1 MKLRTLG
8 HSGYQ
13 VSEIGLGCW
22 QLGNDF
28 GVLEDSAAAQILDT
42 ATEKGINFLDTADVY
57 GGGLSEERIG
67 LWLKKQNTKPYV
79 VTKVGRDGALFPD
92 GYTFD
97 KVKANIEGSVK
108 RLGVETLDLVQL
120 HCIPRNVLFDG
131 EIFNWMEK
139 LQQTGLIRYYGASVE
154 MLDEA
159 EFCLDNSNV
168 TSLQIIFNLFRQD
181 ATTALLPKAAEKNVG
196 IIARLPLASG
206 ILSGK
211 MQKNRVFEQGDHRNY
226 NRNGDAFHVGETFN
240 GIEFEKA
247 IDLAEQAKTL
257 LPDGMSLQ
265 QAAMRWILDQPA
277 ISSIIAGTTKVEQVI
292 SNAQAS
298 DLPPLDKVL
307 SAKLTEYYQQ
317 TVHQHIRGGI

>member
-1 MKLRTLG
+1 MKFRKLG
-8 HSGYQ
+8 QSNFE

-28 GVLEDSAAAQILDT
+28 GAIEDQTATRILDT
-42 ATEKGINFLDTADVY
+42 AIEKGINFLDTADVY

-67 LWLKKQNTKPYV
+67 KWLKNQKNKPYV

-92 GYTFD
+92 GYSFE
-97 KVKANIEGSVK
+97 KVKSNIEGSIQ

-120 HCIPRNVLFDG
+120 HCVPRNVLFDG
-131 EIFNWMEK
+131 EMFHWMEK
-139 LQQTGLIRYYGASVE
+139 LQQAGLIRYYGASVE

-159 EFCLDNSNV
+159 KFCLEHSKV
-168 TSLQIIFNLFRQD
+168 TSLQMIFNVFRQD
-181 ATTALLPKAAEKNVG
+181 AVEEIFPLAIEKNVG

-211 MQKNRVFEQGDHRNY
+211 MQKGRTFETGDHRNY

-257 LPDGMSLQ
+257 LPAGMTLQ

-277 ISSIIAGTTKVEQVI
+277 VSTIIAGTTKVDQVTT
-292 SNAQAS
+292 NAAVS
-298 DLPPLDKVL
+298 DCPELDAELSHQL
-307 SAKLTEYYQQ
+307 SAFYQQ
-317 TVHQHIRGGI
+317 NVRQFIRGGI